1 MRTLAIVG
9 LLAILA
15 ALFVSVFAFGGYYD
29 VSAQQ
34 EDSAP
39 VAWALVKVRS
49 KAIQRRA
56 VDIAP
61 ADFRRLPGSKR
72 VPVPSRLAVA

>member
-49 KAIQRRA
+49 KAI
-56 VDIAP
+56 
-61 ADFRRLPGSKR
+61 
-72 VPVPSRLAVA
+72 